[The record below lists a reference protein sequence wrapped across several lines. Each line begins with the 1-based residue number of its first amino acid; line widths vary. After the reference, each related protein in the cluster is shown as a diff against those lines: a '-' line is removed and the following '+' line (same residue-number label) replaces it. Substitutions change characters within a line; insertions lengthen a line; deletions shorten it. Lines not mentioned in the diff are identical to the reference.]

1 MNRWDVYWAEVPFE
15 EDPSQSKRRP
25 VVIAKDNTLYVLT
38 LRVTSQAARANDP
51 YDVPLL
57 HWQYANLTQPS
68 VVRVKKIA
76 QLKPQYV
83 FDRIGRLHP
92 ADIIEIQSRMQKLQA
107 ERNRRR

>member
-1 MNRWDVYWAEVPFE
+1 MNRWDVYWADVPFE
-15 EDPSQSKRRP
+15 EDPSQIKRRP
-25 VVIAKDNTLYVLT
+25 VVIARDNTLYVLT
-38 LRVTSQAARANDP
+38 LRVTSQAPRPNDS
-51 YDVPLL
+51 YDVVLQ

-76 QLKPQYV
+76 QLRPQSI

-92 ADIIEIQSRMQKLQA
+92 ADIIEIQARMQKLQA